1 MAGKRIIA
9 AGVGAGLLLGGVTGL
24 AVTVPNLASAQ
35 DDATTTVPAE
45 GARSKAG
52 PFSGVLD
59 GLVTNGTITQEQADA
74 IVGAGEAARAERH
87 ANRAE
92 GGMGRVEG
100 GMGRVEGGM
109 GRPEM
114 RGPGR
119 PGGPGRGGMPLES
132 AAEAIGITVEE
143 LRTGLQ
149 SGQSLAAIAEA
160 NGVSA
165 DTLIEEL
172 TNDART
178 RITDMV
184 NRTPGERPAA
194 DAPMEEGGA

>member
-1 MAGKRIIA
+1 MAAKRIIA

-45 GARSKAG
+45 GARPKAG

-59 GLVTNGTITQEQADA
+59 GLVANGTITQEQADA
-74 IVGAGEAARAERH
+74 IVGAGEAAHAERR

-92 GGMGRVEG
+92 GGMGRP
-100 GMGRVEGGM
+100 EGGM

>member
-45 GARSKAG
+45 GARPKAG

-59 GLVTNGTITQEQADA
+59 GLVANGTITQEQADA

-119 PGGPGRGGMPLES
+119 PGGPGRGGMPLEN

-149 SGQSLAAIAEA
+149 SGQSLAVIAEA

>member
-1 MAGKRIIA
+1 MAAKRIIA

-45 GARSKAG
+45 GARPKAG

-59 GLVTNGTITQEQADA
+59 GLVANGTITQEQADA
-74 IVGAGEAARAERH
+74 IVGAGEAAHAERH

-100 GMGRVEGGM
+100 SM

>member
-59 GLVTNGTITQEQADA
+59 GLVANGTITQEQADA

-92 GGMGRVEG
+92 GGMGRPEG
-100 GMGRVEGGM
+100 GMGRPEGGM

>member
-59 GLVTNGTITQEQADA
+59 GLVANGTITQEQADA

-92 GGMGRVEG
+92 GGMGRP
-100 GMGRVEGGM
+100 EGGM

>member
-1 MAGKRIIA
+1 
-9 AGVGAGLLLGGVTGL
+9 
-24 AVTVPNLASAQ
+24 VTVPNLASAQ

-45 GARSKAG
+45 GARPKAG

-87 ANRAE
+87 ANRVE

-119 PGGPGRGGMPLES
+119 PGGPGRGGMPLEN

-149 SGQSLAAIAEA
+149 SGQSLAVIAEA

>member
-59 GLVTNGTITQEQADA
+59 GLVANGTITQEQADA

-100 GMGRVEGGM
+100 GMGRPEGGM

-119 PGGPGRGGMPLES
+119 PGGPGRGGMPLEN

>member
-1 MAGKRIIA
+1 
-9 AGVGAGLLLGGVTGL
+9 VGAGLLLGGVTGL

-59 GLVTNGTITQEQADA
+59 GLVANGTITQEQADA

>member
-1 MAGKRIIA
+1 MAGKRIVA

-45 GARSKAG
+45 GARPKAG

-59 GLVTNGTITQEQADA
+59 GLVANGTITQEQADA
-74 IVGAGEAARAERH
+74 IVGAGEAAHAERH
-87 ANRAE
+87 ANRAD
-92 GGMGRVEG
+92 GGMGRA
-100 GMGRVEGGM
+100 EGGM

-119 PGGPGRGGMPLES
+119 PGGPGRGGMPLEN

-160 NGVSA
+160 TGVSA

>member
-45 GARSKAG
+45 GARPKAG

-59 GLVTNGTITQEQADA
+59 GLVANGTITQEQADA
-74 IVGAGEAARAERH
+74 IVGAGEAAHAERR

-92 GGMGRVEG
+92 GGMGRA
-100 GMGRVEGGM
+100 EGGM

-119 PGGPGRGGMPLES
+119 PGGPGRGGMPLEN

-143 LRTGLQ
+143 LRTGLR

-194 DAPMEEGGA
+194 DAPTEEGGA

>member
-74 IVGAGEAARAERH
+74 IVGAGEAAHAERH

-92 GGMGRVEG
+92 GGMGRP
-100 GMGRVEGGM
+100 EGGM

-119 PGGPGRGGMPLES
+119 PGGPGRGGMPLEN

>member
-59 GLVTNGTITQEQADA
+59 GLVANGTITQEQADA

-87 ANRAE
+87 ANRA
-92 GGMGRVEG
+92 EG

>member
-1 MAGKRIIA
+1 
-9 AGVGAGLLLGGVTGL
+9 
-24 AVTVPNLASAQ
+24 VTVPNLASAQ

-59 GLVTNGTITQEQADA
+59 GLVANGTITQEQADA

-100 GMGRVEGGM
+100 GMGRPEGGM

-119 PGGPGRGGMPLES
+119 PGGPGRGGMPLEN

-149 SGQSLAAIAEA
+149 SGQSLAVIAEA

>member
-45 GARSKAG
+45 GARPKAG

-59 GLVTNGTITQEQADA
+59 GLVANGTITQEQADA

-92 GGMGRVEG
+92 GGMGRA
-100 GMGRVEGGM
+100 EGGM

>member
-45 GARSKAG
+45 GARPKAG

-100 GMGRVEGGM
+100 GMGRPEGGM

>member
-59 GLVTNGTITQEQADA
+59 GLVANGTITQEQADA
-74 IVGAGEAARAERH
+74 IVGAGEAAHAERH

-92 GGMGRVEG
+92 GGMGRP
-100 GMGRVEGGM
+100 EGGM

>member
-1 MAGKRIIA
+1 MAGKRIVA

-45 GARSKAG
+45 GARPKAG
-52 PFSGVLD
+52 PFSEVLD
-59 GLVTNGTITQEQADA
+59 GLVANGTITQEQADA
-74 IVGAGEAARAERH
+74 IVGAGEAAHAERH
-87 ANRAE
+87 ANRAD
-92 GGMGRVEG
+92 GGMGRAD
-100 GMGRVEGGM
+100 GGM

-119 PGGPGRGGMPLES
+119 PGGPGRGGMPLEN

>member
-1 MAGKRIIA
+1 MAGKRIVA

-45 GARSKAG
+45 GARPKAG

-59 GLVTNGTITQEQADA
+59 GLVANGTITQEQADA
-74 IVGAGEAARAERH
+74 IVGAGEAAHAERH
-87 ANRAE
+87 ANRAD
-92 GGMGRVEG
+92 GGMGRA
-100 GMGRVEGGM
+100 EGGM

-119 PGGPGRGGMPLES
+119 PGGPGRGGMPLEN

>member
-45 GARSKAG
+45 GARPKAG

-119 PGGPGRGGMPLES
+119 PGGPGRGGMPLEN

-149 SGQSLAAIAEA
+149 SGQSLAVIAEA

>member
-45 GARSKAG
+45 GARPKAG

-87 ANRAE
+87 ANRA
-92 GGMGRVEG
+92 EG

>member
-59 GLVTNGTITQEQADA
+59 GLVANGTITQEQADA

-92 GGMGRVEG
+92 GGMGRA
-100 GMGRVEGGM
+100 EGGM

>member
-45 GARSKAG
+45 GARPKAG

-59 GLVTNGTITQEQADA
+59 GLVANGTITQEQADA
-74 IVGAGEAARAERH
+74 IVGAGEAAHAERH

-92 GGMGRVEG
+92 GGMGRA
-100 GMGRVEGGM
+100 EGGM

-149 SGQSLAAIAEA
+149 SGQSLAVIAEA

>member
-45 GARSKAG
+45 GARPKAG

-100 GMGRVEGGM
+100 GMGRPEGGM

-119 PGGPGRGGMPLES
+119 PGGPGRGGMPLEN

-149 SGQSLAAIAEA
+149 SGQSLAVIAEA

>member
-45 GARSKAG
+45 GARPKAG

-74 IVGAGEAARAERH
+74 IVGAGEAAHAERH

-92 GGMGRVEG
+92 GGMGRA
-100 GMGRVEGGM
+100 EGGM

>member
-1 MAGKRIIA
+1 
-9 AGVGAGLLLGGVTGL
+9 VGAGLLLGGVTGL

-59 GLVTNGTITQEQADA
+59 GLVANGTITQEQADA
-74 IVGAGEAARAERH
+74 IVGAGEAAHAERH

-92 GGMGRVEG
+92 GGMGRP
-100 GMGRVEGGM
+100 EGGM

>member
-59 GLVTNGTITQEQADA
+59 GLVANGTITQEQADA

-100 GMGRVEGGM
+100 GMGRPEGGM

>member
-59 GLVTNGTITQEQADA
+59 GLVANGTITQEQADA

-92 GGMGRVEG
+92 GGMGR
-100 GMGRVEGGM
+100 
-109 GRPEM
+109 PEM

-119 PGGPGRGGMPLES
+119 PGGPGRGGMPLEN

>member
-1 MAGKRIIA
+1 
-9 AGVGAGLLLGGVTGL
+9 VGAGLLLGGVTGL

-35 DDATTTVPAE
+35 ADATTTVPAE
-45 GARSKAG
+45 GARPKAG

-119 PGGPGRGGMPLES
+119 PGGPGRGGMPLEN

-149 SGQSLAAIAEA
+149 SGQSLAVIAEA

>member
-59 GLVTNGTITQEQADA
+59 GLVANGTITQEQADA
-74 IVGAGEAARAERH
+74 IVGAGEAAHAERH

-92 GGMGRVEG
+92 GGMGRA
-100 GMGRVEGGM
+100 EGGM

>member
-59 GLVTNGTITQEQADA
+59 GLVANGTITQEQADA

>member
-45 GARSKAG
+45 GARPKAG

-59 GLVTNGTITQEQADA
+59 GLVANGTITQEQADA
-74 IVGAGEAARAERH
+74 IVGAGEAAHAERH

-100 GMGRVEGGM
+100 GMGRPEGGM
-109 GRPEM
+109 GRPEI

-119 PGGPGRGGMPLES
+119 LGGPGRGGMPLES

>member
-45 GARSKAG
+45 GARPKAG

-92 GGMGRVEG
+92 GGMGRA
-100 GMGRVEGGM
+100 EGGM

>member
-45 GARSKAG
+45 GARPKAG

-74 IVGAGEAARAERH
+74 IVGAGEAAHAERH

-92 GGMGRVEG
+92 GGMGRA
-100 GMGRVEGGM
+100 EGGM

-119 PGGPGRGGMPLES
+119 PGGPGRGGMPLEN

>member
-1 MAGKRIIA
+1 
-9 AGVGAGLLLGGVTGL
+9 VGAGLLLGGVTGL

-59 GLVTNGTITQEQADA
+59 GLVANGTITQEQADA

-100 GMGRVEGGM
+100 GMGRPEGGM